1 MISLGWYTDFVSR
14 PYESLNYFLSFL
26 DLFCN
31 DYLHIF
37 TVLLHKQTNTM
48 LYWIYAKY
56 RMLTILGRPGF
67 EHHTQ
72 ASPHNCSA
80 ISLNLSHFLK
90 RLIIFMIETT
100 LRIEASYSLAKI

>member
-48 LYWIYAKY
+48 LYWIYAEY

-67 EHHTQ
+67 EHHTPGFTPQ
-72 ASPHNCSA
+72 LLCYFTKF
-80 ISLNLSHFLK
+80 ISLS
-90 RLIIFMIETT
+90 
-100 LRIEASYSLAKI
+100 